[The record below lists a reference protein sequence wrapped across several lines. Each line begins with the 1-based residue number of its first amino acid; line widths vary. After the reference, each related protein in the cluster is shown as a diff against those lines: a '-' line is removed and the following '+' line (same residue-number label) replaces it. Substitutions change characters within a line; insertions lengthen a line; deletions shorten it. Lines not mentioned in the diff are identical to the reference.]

1 MKNFYAIFK
10 SVFATLVATS
20 MLAVS
25 CTQAYDD
32 SAIRQELADL
42 FDKVEKLEKTLDNE
56 VNALKA
62 LIDSKSVVASA
73 TKNNDGSWEILLTSG
88 EKITVYPEYK
98 PAAEVNNGC
107 VTVVLQMVFT
117 TGHRLLMVQL

>member
-42 FDKVEKLEKTLDNE
+42 FDKVEKLEKKLDNE

-62 LIDSKSVVASA
+62 LIDSKAVVASA
-73 TKNNDGSWEILLTSG
+73 TKSTDGSWEIPEQTVPLL
-88 EKITVYPEYK
+88 
-98 PAAEVNNGC
+98 
-107 VTVVLQMVFT
+107 QQ
-117 TGHRLLMVQL
+117 R